1 MTIDD
6 FWKKYNR
13 CPMCEHYAKGQRVCV
28 DCWFRDPYAE
38 KNKNGSEHFR
48 PNERCVIVLNREVT
62 EL

>member
-13 CPMCEHYAKGQRVCV
+13 CPMCEHYDDGQRECI
-28 DCWFRDPYAE
+28 DCRFRHPYTDR
-38 KNKNGSEHFR
+38 NGSEHFR
-48 PNERCVIVLNREVT
+48 PNERCVIALNREVT

>member
-13 CPMCEHYAKGQRVCV
+13 CPMCEHYTKGQR
-28 DCWFRDPYAE
+28 DCIDCRFRNPYAE
-38 KNKNGSEHFR
+38 KSMNGSEHFR
-48 PNERCVIVLNREVT
+48 PNERCVIALNREVT